1 MTKTVFAA
9 ILFFFISYTA
19 VAQEAKIDWLD
30 FETAVEKM
38 KTKPKKIFIDMY
50 TDWCGWCKK
59 MDKETFA
66 NPVIAAYMQEH
77 FYMVKFDAERSDT
90 VIYANRTFVN
100 PNPGKSRSTHEL
112 AQALLRGKMS
122 YPSYVFMNEEMKIIS
137 IVPGFFPPQ
146 NFEPVIHY
154 FGDGHYENQD
164 WENFSK
170 SFKGKLSG
178 K

>member
-1 MTKTVFAA
+1 MIKTLFAA
-9 ILFFFISYTA
+9 IFTLIFSITVS
-19 VAQEAKIDWLD
+19 AQETKIEWLD
-30 FETAVEKM
+30 FEVAVEKM
-38 KTKPKKIFIDMY
+38 KTQPKKMFIDMY

-66 NPVIAAYMQEH
+66 NPTIAAYMQDH

-90 VIYANRTFVN
+90 IVYANRTFVN
-100 PNPGKSRSTHEL
+100 PNPGKSRSSHEL

-137 IVPGFFPPQ
+137 VVPGFFPPE

-154 FGDGHYENQD
+154 FGSGAYDEQN
-164 WENFSK
+164 WESFSK
-170 SFKGKLSG
+170 TFKGTLSG

>member
-1 MTKTVFAA
+1 MTKTIIAA
-9 ILFFFISYTA
+9 VLLFLVSYSA
-19 VAQEAKIDWLD
+19 VTQETKIDWLD

-66 NPVIAAYMQEH
+66 NPVIAAYMQEN

-90 VIYANRTFVN
+90 VVFANRTFVN
-100 PNPGKSRSTHEL
+100 PNPGKSRSSHEL
-112 AQALLRGKMS
+112 AQALLQGKMS
-122 YPSYVFMNEEMKIIS
+122 YPSYVFMNEEMRIIS
-137 IVPGFFPPQ
+137 VVPGFFPAQ
-146 NFEPVIHY
+146 NFEPVIHF
-154 FGDGHYENQD
+154 FGSNAYKDQD
-164 WENFSK
+164 WETYGK
-170 SFKGKLSG
+170 SFKGKLTG

>member
-1 MTKTVFAA
+1 MKFLA
-9 ILFFFISYTA
+9 LFLLSISFSLTIK
-19 VAQEAKIDWLD
+19 AQEAKIEWLD
-30 FETAVEKM
+30 FETAVVKM
-38 KTKPKKIFIDMY
+38 KAQPKKMFIDMY

-66 NPVIAAYMQEH
+66 HHEIAAYMQDN

-100 PNPGKSRSTHEL
+100 PNPGKSRSSHEL

-137 IVPGFFPPQ
+137 VVPGFFPPQ

-154 FGDGHYENQD
+154 FGGGHYEKQD
-164 WENFSK
+164 WETFSK
-170 SFKGKLSG
+170 AFKGSIKP
-178 K
+178 

>member
-1 MTKTVFAA
+1 MKFLVLF
-9 ILFFFISYTA
+9 ILSISFSLTLP
-19 VAQEAKIDWLD
+19 AQEAKIEWLD
-30 FETAVEKM
+30 FETAVVKM
-38 KTKPKKIFIDMY
+38 KTHPKKMFIDMY

-66 NPVIAAYMQEH
+66 HPEIAAYMQDN

-90 VIYANRTFVN
+90 IIYANRTFVN
-100 PNPGKSRSTHEL
+100 PNPGKSRSSHEL

-137 IVPGFFPPQ
+137 VVPGFFPPQ

-154 FGDGHYENQD
+154 FGGGHYEKQD
-164 WENFSK
+164 WETFRK
-170 SFKGKLSG
+170 TFKGTLSG
-178 K
+178 N